1 MTHGNLGTGK
11 KSVVLLKEEPTWA
24 GTIATA
30 TSVFLRPKEYD
41 FQKVPSIVQST
52 HAAAT
57 ELGFA
62 KKVVESALGM
72 QGFELDMT
80 SIGWLLKW
88 IMGSKDSAQQ
98 GATSEYKHTFK
109 FGTAI
114 KSVKSFVNEGG
125 LATPYYRN
133 YLGLVPNRLA
143 LNVQI
148 YDWVNGEIGFLGKT
162 NETGTNPGSAS
173 YATDNLRVA
182 YDGFTVKFG
191 AIITGATK
199 ANPCVISSTAHG
211 LANGDSIVINDV
223 EGMTE
228 LNGNTYTVASVSA
241 NTFALSGI
249 NSTAYTTY
257 TEGGAAYKSFTDPFD
272 MRFEVGYPDAKADNF
287 VSDGTGQTTGIF
299 VGQPSCM
306 LDFQSQLTTNHQL
319 AAFEAYTQ
327 RAIEV
332 TLDSGTL
339 IPSGNGSNYKMKITI
354 PRALIKNYTR
364 RSNGPG
370 PIIPGIYVVPMF
382 DPAANYSIK
391 IEVWNNTTAYTD
403 ST

>member
-1 MTHGNLGTGK
+1 MAHGNLGTGK

-24 GTIATA
+24 GTINTA
-30 TSVFLRPKEYD
+30 SSVFLRPKEYD

-72 QGFELDMT
+72 QGFEVDMT

-88 IMGSKDSAQQ
+88 IMGNKTSVIQ

-109 FGTAI
+109 FGTGI

-125 LATPYYRN
+125 LSTPYYRN

-162 NETGTNPGSAS
+162 NEVGSDPGSAS

-182 YDGFTVKFG
+182 YDGFSVKFG
-191 AIITGATK
+191 DAGTVLMA
-199 ANPCVISSTAHG
+199 S
-211 LANGDSIVINDV
+211 LA
-223 EGMTE
+223 
-228 LNGNTYTVASVSA
+228 A
-241 NTFALSGI
+241 
-249 NSTAYTTY
+249 
-257 TEGGAAYKSFTDPFD
+257 FTDPFD

-327 RAIEV
+327 KAIGV
-332 TLDSGTL
+332 ILDSGTL
-339 IPSGNGSNYKMKITI
+339 IPSGNGSNYKMEIMI

-370 PIIPGIYVVPMF
+370 PIIPGIYVVPIL
-382 DPAANYSIK
+382 DPTAGYSIR
-391 IEVWNNTTAYTD
+391 IDVFNNTAAYTD